1 MTFGESPY
9 GSKTDPPRTIIEKIK
24 MGNSNFSKLAM
35 SNPLVGF
42 RWLEAVELIKR
53 MTISDHAKR
62 PSPDQLVNDIFFKDA
77 QERKTILISANDLLN
92 KNPSEEVM
100 ARANRVV
107 THELVPK
114 IHEMRSYHSDSNIP
128 SFKNWNEQLD

>member
-1 MTFGESPY
+1 
-9 GSKTDPPRTIIEKIK
+9 

-53 MTISDHAKR
+53 MTLSDHAER

-92 KNPSEEVM
+92 KNPSNEVM

-114 IHEMRSYHSDSNIP
+114 IQELWSYHSDSNIP